1 MTFPVDDP
9 GTMSFSI
16 PGRHQQASL
25 LIPLVSDVLVYRDE
39 QVVQRY
45 RVVSRSVDWGTDVT
59 TTFSCVSYK
68 ALVYAWIFDDNVL
81 DVKRWTVAKNA
92 EDVAWDIFSY
102 GQARTYGNLGVT
114 RGHVPTAPIVLA
126 AGMLDGTAASFSSP
140 DFFPAGS
147 KRGDA
152 LDQLSKLGAGF
163 EWDIVPDPSNPYTG
177 LKFHVWSLAEGGRNQ
192 FGTGI
197 SDFVLDDGGNVLGGS
212 HQTDPSEYANV
223 GRVPVTDQADVATAP
238 TWAPSSKDPTPISP
252 ATDVPEGRWE
262 RNFADQDFV
271 TDTAAASAAPGL
283 LAAARTYSPVIS
295 CVLRRGR
302 WAGPSQLWIGD
313 KARFILT
320 IPVDGVPDSYA
331 LYVDEDVRVM
341 EIQVAVDDLG
351 AEDVTLSLNRPPYS
365 TARDLRRIYDRLEHL
380 ETR

>member
-1 MTFPVDDP
+1 M
-9 GTMSFSI
+9 
-16 PGRHQQASL
+16 
-25 LIPLVSDVLVYRDE
+25 
-39 QVVQRY
+39 
-45 RVVSRSVDWGTDVT
+45 
-59 TTFSCVSYK
+59 
-68 ALVYAWIFDDNVL
+68 
-81 DVKRWTVAKNA
+81 
-92 EDVAWDIFSY
+92 
-102 GQARTYGNLGVT
+102 
-114 RGHVPTAPIVLA
+114 
-126 AGMLDGTAASFSSP
+126 
-140 DFFPAGS
+140 
-147 KRGDA
+147 
-152 LDQLSKLGAGF
+152 
-163 EWDIVPDPSNPYTG
+163 
-177 LKFHVWSLAEGGRNQ
+177 
-192 FGTGI
+192 
-197 SDFVLDDGGNVLGGS
+197 LGGS